1 MSLQCEE
8 KKRDL
13 PEGFGAKGGK
23 KSETGAASAG
33 VQQSTQARVDF
44 GGSRR
49 DNHGIT
55 EKPQDMKSTLRRL
68 AAYFKGVSRLFA
80 LLMAVVIVMTCAA
93 VLIPSLQGG
102 AIDAIKDRSWSTL
115 LSLLGGLLAVYAV
128 QAVCSFVQARLSAS
142 LSQRIIR
149 KMRRDLFQKII
160 RLPISY
166 LDTHSNGDLISRMT
180 NDVENLSS
188 TISQS
193 LGSLLS
199 SLLTIVGTLLI
210 MLLYCWQLT
219 LITMVTVFL
228 TVFSTRQLSK
238 IMAKEYRK
246 RARLTGELNG
256 LAEEMITGYQSVTA
270 CQQQEQIIREFDRG
284 SDQLTAVSIRAESL
298 SNGVGPVL
306 DCISN
311 IGFVVVAVFGG
322 WFALKGMITI
332 GVISAFLLYA
342 KQFIRPVNEVAQLF
356 GSIQTAAAGAERVF
370 ALMEQPEEDSRG
382 TLALGEGRGAISF
395 RNVTFSYVPGQPV
408 LKNFSLDIR
417 PGQKIALVGA
427 TGSGKTTVVNLLI
440 RFYPVDSGE
449 ITIDGQSIYQLDR
462 SGLRS
467 QMAIVLQDT
476 VLFSDTVE
484 GNLKYA
490 APHASQEDME
500 RAARISHCAG
510 LIEKLPQGYQTVLT
524 HAGANLSQGQR
535 QLLAIARAILADPR
549 ILILDEATSCVDTQT
564 EKQIQDAM
572 AQLMKN
578 RTCLMIAHRLSTIQD
593 ADVIVVLDGGQVV
606 ETGTHEEL
614 LARKGYY
621 HALYM
626 TQFAGQKT

>member
-1 MSLQCEE
+1 MRCEE
-8 KKRDL
+8 KERPL
-13 PEGFGAKGGK
+13 PEGFQR
-23 KSETGAASAG
+23 KSETKAGARTSAG
-33 VQQSTQARVDF
+33 VQQTAQAQVDF

-55 EKPQDMKSTLRRL
+55 EKPADMKKTLRRL

-80 LLMAVVIVMTCAA
+80 LLMAVVTLMTCAA
-93 VLIPSLQGG
+93 ILIPSLQGG
-102 AIDAIKDRSWSTL
+102 AIDAIKDSDWGEL
-115 LSLLGGLLAVYAV
+115 LSLLGFLLAAYAV
-128 QAVCSFVQARLSAS
+128 QAVCTFVQARLSAS
-142 LSQRIIR
+142 LSQRILR
-149 KMRRDLFQKII
+149 QLRRDLFQKII

-199 SLLTIVGTLLI
+199 SLLTIAGTLLI
-210 MLLYCWQLT
+210 MLAYCWQLT

-238 IMAKEYRK
+238 IMAREYRK

-256 LAEEMITGYQSVTA
+256 LAEEMITGYRSVAA
-270 CQQQEQIIREFDRG
+270 CQQQAQIIREFNEG
-284 SDQLTAVSIRAESL
+284 SDQLTAVSVRAESL

-322 WFALKGMITI
+322 WFALKGIITI

-342 KQFIRPVNEVAQLF
+342 RQFIRPVNEVAQLF

-370 ALMEQPEEDSRG
+370 ALMEQPEEDNRG
-382 TLALGEGRGAISF
+382 TLALEEGKGAVSF
-395 RNVTFSYVPGQPV
+395 RDVSFSYVPGRPV
-408 LKNFSLDIR
+408 LEHFSLDVR

-440 RFYPVDSGE
+440 RFYPVDSGD
-449 ITIDGQSIYQLDR
+449 ITIDGRSIYDLNR

-467 QMAIVLQDT
+467 QMAVVLQDT

-490 APHASQEDME
+490 APDASREDVE
-500 RAARISHCAG
+500 RAARVSHCAG
-510 LIEKLPQGYQTVLT
+510 FIEKLPQGYQTMLT

-535 QLLAIARAILADPR
+535 QLLAIARAILADPK

-578 RTCLMIAHRLSTIQD
+578 RTCLMIAHRLSTIRD
-593 ADVIVVLDGGQVV
+593 ADVIVALDRGRVV

-614 LARKGYY
+614 LAKKGYY
-621 HALYM
+621 YALYM

>member
-13 PEGFGAKGGK
+13 PEGFDAKGGK
-23 KSETGAASAG
+23 KAETGAASAG
-33 VQQSTQARVDF
+33 VQQSAQARVDF

-93 VLIPSLQGG
+93 VMIPSLQGG

-149 KMRRDLFQKII
+149 QMRRDLFQKII

-395 RNVTFSYVPGQPV
+395 QNVTFSYVPGQPV
-408 LKNFSLDIR
+408 LKSFSLDIR

-427 TGSGKTTVVNLLI
+427 TGSGKTTVVNLLS

-490 APHASQEDME
+490 APNASQEDME
-500 RAARISHCAG
+500 RAARISHCARF
-510 LIEKLPQGYQTVLT
+510 IEKLPQGYQTVLT

-535 QLLAIARAILADPR
+535 QLLAIARAILADPK

-606 ETGTHEEL
+606 ETGTHQEL

>member
-1 MSLQCEE
+1 MQCEE

-13 PEGFGAKGGK
+13 PEGFDAKGGK
-23 KSETGAASAG
+23 KTETGAASAG

-68 AAYFKGVSRLFA
+68 TAYFKGVSRLFA

-93 VLIPSLQGG
+93 VMIPSLQGG

-149 KMRRDLFQKII
+149 QMRRDLFQKII
-160 RLPISY
+160 RLPSSY
-166 LDTHSNGDLISRMT
+166 LDTHSNGDLISRIT

-284 SDQLTAVSIRAESL
+284 SDQLTTVSIRAESL
-298 SNGVGPVL
+298 SNGVGPGR
-306 DCISN
+306 DCSSN
-311 IGFVVVAVFGG
+311 VGFGAVAVFGG
-322 WFALKGMITI
+322 GVALKGMITI

-395 RNVTFSYVPGQPV
+395 QNVTFSYVPGQPV

-490 APHASQEDME
+490 APNVSQEDME
-500 RAARISHCAG
+500 RAARISHCAV

>member
-13 PEGFGAKGGK
+13 PEGFDAKGGK
-23 KSETGAASAG
+23 KTETGAASAG
-33 VQQSTQARVDF
+33 VQQSAQARVDF

-93 VLIPSLQGG
+93 VMIPSLQGG

-149 KMRRDLFQKII
+149 QMRRDLFQKII

-284 SDQLTAVSIRAESL
+284 SDQLTTVSIRAESL

-311 IGFVVVAVFGG
+311 VGFVVVAVFGG

-370 ALMEQPEEDSRG
+370 ALMEQAEEDSRG

-395 RNVTFSYVPGQPV
+395 QNVTFSYVPGQPV
-408 LKNFSLDIR
+408 LKSFSLDIR

-427 TGSGKTTVVNLLI
+427 TGSGKTTVVNLLS

-490 APHASQEDME
+490 APNASQEDME

-510 LIEKLPQGYQTVLT
+510 FIEKLPQGYQTVLT
-524 HAGANLSQGQR
+524 PAGAALSQGR
-535 QLLAIARAILADPR
+535 RLLLAIARAILADPK

-606 ETGTHEEL
+606 ETGTHQEL